1 MKKIDFNKLN
11 EYFDKEIEVSGF
23 VDNIRN
29 LQYVIFIVLKDK
41 YGKLQV
47 TIEKNMEKNQE
58 LIKIVDDLTID
69 STVKIK
75 GILKENSKV
84 KLNGM
89 ELIPSSITVTSKAF
103 MEQPINYKDL
113 QNVLIDT
120 RLDNR
125 MLDLRNPKNALIFNV
140 QSLFVRDFRETL
152 YNKGF
157 MEIHTPKFIGTA
169 SESGAEVF

>member
-69 STVKIK
+69 FKRK
-75 GILKENSKV
+75 
-84 KLNGM
+84 
-89 ELIPSSITVTSKAF
+89 
-103 MEQPINYKDL
+103 
-113 QNVLIDT
+113 
-120 RLDNR
+120 
-125 MLDLRNPKNALIFNV
+125 
-140 QSLFVRDFRETL
+140 
-152 YNKGF
+152 
-157 MEIHTPKFIGTA
+157 
-169 SESGAEVF
+169 